1 MTEQNKVTGGGETIL
16 DHALRAI
23 RDKAGAIR
31 FGTITLTLHDGKPT
45 QLEVSEKQRF
55 T

>member
-1 MTEQNKVTGGGETIL
+1 MSEQKRTTGGSESIL
-16 DHALRAI
+16 DQALRTIGDA
-23 RDKAGAIR
+23 AGRVR

-45 QLEVSEKQRF
+45 QLEISEKQRF